1 MVYVLRALQEDP
13 AAGAQKI
20 ILQKLE
26 NISTY
31 RKKNIILHTSPQV
44 RWGDS
49 EWFGKLLTTHP
60 WPTKHIVTFFFFFSI
75 EYQLNK

>member
-20 ILQKLE
+20 ILQTLE

-44 RWGDS
+44 RCGDS

-60 WPTKHIVTFFFFFSI
+60 WPTKHVLTFFPVF
-75 EYQLNK
+75 Q